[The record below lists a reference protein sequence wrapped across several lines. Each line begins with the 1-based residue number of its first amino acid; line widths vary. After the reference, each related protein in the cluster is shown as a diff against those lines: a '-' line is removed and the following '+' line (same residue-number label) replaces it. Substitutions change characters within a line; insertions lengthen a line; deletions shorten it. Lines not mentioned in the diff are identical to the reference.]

1 MIKNILG
8 TLFTRIISA
17 VLTFII
23 WVLNANY
30 LEAEQVGTL
39 SLMVF
44 SVALIQLITNFL
56 AGSAL
61 IYYTPRMGVYRLLVP
76 TYMLVPLFAIFGF
89 GLMEVVGWLWPVAR
103 VIPESYPEEVFI
115 LALIISFVSA
125 NYMFLLG
132 REMVKEFNRINLIQI
147 VSLFAGLLFF
157 LFILKRFEVMAFYVP
172 LTVSYILTFILSLS
186 ALRKYI
192 KRESLKGTRGLLKE
206 VFSFGAWV
214 QLANVFQT
222 LNYRMSLKFVDHYLG
237 VASVG
242 VLSIG
247 MQLAEG
253 LWLISRSL
261 GTVQYSRMSNAMDF
275 TYSVKLTISFI
286 KISVIMTALGM
297 VLLLSIPQ
305 SVFMLVFPESFR
317 DVKMVIASLAPG
329 IVMLSGSIIFSGF
342 FSAINA
348 PRHNMISS
356 AAGLLVTITGGI
368 ALVPCLGLPGAGLA
382 ASLTYSVITIWQFV
396 VFLRMTKINP
406 GAFLPQRNE
415 FRLIISEVKKMVG

>member
-1 MIKNILG
+1 MIKNIFG

-17 VLTFII
+17 FLTLLI
-23 WVLNANY
+23 WVLNANF
-30 LEAEQVGTL
+30 LEAGQVGTL

-61 IYYTPRMGVYRLLVP
+61 IYYTPRTGVFRLLVP
-76 TYMLVPLFAIFGF
+76 TYLLVPFFAVFGF
-89 GLMEVVGWLWPVAR
+89 GLLEIIGWLWPVAR
-103 VIPESYPEEVFI
+103 VIPKGYLAEVFI
-115 LALIISFVSA
+115 LAVIMSFVSA

-132 REMVKEFNRINLIQI
+132 KEMVKEFNRINLIQI
-147 VSLFAGLLFF
+147 GSLFAGLLFF
-157 LFILKRFEVMAFYVP
+157 LFVLKRFEVMAFYLP
-172 LTVSYILTFILSLS
+172 LTISYTLAFILSLN
-186 ALRKYI
+186 ALRKHL
-192 KRESLKGTRGLLKE
+192 KRSPLNGTRELLKE

-242 VLSIG
+242 VLTIG

-275 TYSVKLTISFI
+275 SYSVKLTVTFV
-286 KISVIMTALGM
+286 KISVVMTALGM
-297 VLLLSIPQ
+297 VLLLAVPQ
-305 SVFMLVFPESFR
+305 AGFLLLFPESFR
-317 DVKMVIASLAPG
+317 DVKLVIASLAPG

-342 FSAINA
+342 FSAIKA

-356 AAGLLVTITGGI
+356 AAGLLVTILCGI
-368 ALVPCLGLPGAGLA
+368 GLVPWLGLPGAGLA

-396 VFLRMTKINP
+396 VFLRVTKIRP
-406 GAFLPQRNE
+406 GAFLPHRNE
-415 FRLIISEVKKMVG
+415 FRQVFSEVKKMVG